1 MKRIK
6 QILFTLAFPLV
17 MYLLM
22 EAACQI
28 LKGRHLIG
36 SILDIK
42 TLVRNSG
49 IAALTAFALSF
60 NLNCGRFDLSLGAQ
74 RLAGTIVGGILAMSM
89 GLSGIWLLL
98 FSLGFGLIFGF
109 ITGIVFITLRVPPM
123 VLGIGIGLIWECVPY
138 VVSQGKGLN
147 LFGKAGIEILTQT
160 SFTIILVVLAAL
172 FVAVMMNFTRFGYEM
187 RAIQGSQ
194 FIARS
199 SGINIFRH
207 TVFCYALA
215 GGLVCVAGTV
225 DASFST
231 QMSSTLGL
239 ASIGSVTIHMFP
251 MILGGYIGTRSNDAV
266 GIIVAALTV
275 RLFSSG
281 LTTLEFSEPNANLAN
296 AVLFILFLVFLAN
309 KDAFK
314 RKKAEAQRIAK
325 AQQKKEALK
334 GVGVYTSA

>member
-6 QILFTLAFPLV
+6 QILFTLAFPLA
-17 MYLLM
+17 MYLVM

-28 LKGRHLIG
+28 FKGRHLIG
-36 SILDIK
+36 SILDVK
-42 TLVRNSG
+42 TLIRNSG

-60 NLNCGRFDLSLGAQ
+60 NLSSGRFDLSLGAQ
-74 RLAGTIVGGILAMSM
+74 RLAGTIVGGILAVSM

-98 FSLGFGLIFGF
+98 FAMGFGALFGF

-147 LFGKAGIEILTQT
+147 LFGTPGTEILTET
-160 SFTIILVVLAAL
+160 AFTIILIAIAAL
-172 FVAVMMNFTRFGYEM
+172 FVATLLNATRFGYEM

-194 FIARS
+194 LIARN

-207 TVFCYALA
+207 AVLCYALA
-215 GGLVCVAGTV
+215 GMLVCVAGTV

-231 QMSSTLGL
+231 QMSATLGL

-251 MILGGYIGTRSNDAV
+251 MILGGYIGSRSNDAV
-266 GIIVAALTV
+266 GIIIAALTV

-296 AVLFILFLVFLAN
+296 AVLFIVFLVFLAN
-309 KDAFK
+309 KDIFRK
-314 RKKAEAQRIAK
+314 KKAEAARIAQ
-325 AQQKKEALK
+325 ALRKKEEAYH
-334 GVGVYTSA
+334 G